1 MLTVVLCYS
10 YRAFFGIFW
19 GVHYYVFY
27 SVSDS
32 LDLLS
37 KNCEHKEGTK
47 TQTETMVSS
56 GQWNDNFLIILT
68 EVLSC

>member
-10 YRAFFGIFW
+10 YRAFLGFFD
-19 GVHYYVFY
+19 VFIIMFFTGHA

-56 GQWNDNFLIILT
+56 GQ
-68 EVLSC
+68 

>member
-1 MLTVVLCYS
+1 M
-10 YRAFFGIFW
+10 FFTG
-19 GVHYYVFY
+19 HA

-56 GQWNDNFLIILT
+56 GQWNDNFIIILT
-68 EVLSC
+68 EVLSW

>member
-1 MLTVVLCYS
+1 M
-10 YRAFFGIFW
+10 FFTG
-19 GVHYYVFY
+19 HA

-47 TQTETMVSS
+47 NRNNGKQRPMK
-56 GQWNDNFLIILT
+56 W
-68 EVLSC
+68 